1 MIWKC
6 FAFGLGVIRVLEVPR
21 GARHLFI
28 QELNGTTHILG
39 KAWSFP
45 LVSHT
50 VSTEM
55 VTVLLNYGSLCSF
68 FHWIAI
74 RNKASG
80 DFFLNAHGDYPETR
94 SVIEKGLEWE
104 YENKNNK
111 DTIQTNGPLKND
123 VVVMVISHKNS
134 HTHEWTHTL
143 FTCPNWLFLFVY

>member
-6 FAFGLGVIRVLEVPR
+6 FCLGVIKVLEVPR

-45 LVSHT
+45 VVFHT
-50 VSTEM
+50 LSTM
-55 VTVLLNYGSLCSF
+55 PVWLQLSLSIF
-68 FHWIAI
+68 FHWIAV

-111 DTIQTNGPLKND
+111 DTIQTSGPLKND
-123 VVVMVISHKNS
+123 VVVMVISCRDS
-134 HTHEWTHTL
+134 HTHTSGHT
-143 FTCPNWLFLFVY
+143 TCLKWLSLMV